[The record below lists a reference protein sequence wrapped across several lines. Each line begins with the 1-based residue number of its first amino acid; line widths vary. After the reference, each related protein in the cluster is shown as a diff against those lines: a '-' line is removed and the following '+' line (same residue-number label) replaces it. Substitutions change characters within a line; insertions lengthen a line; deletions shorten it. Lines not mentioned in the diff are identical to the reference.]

1 MDFFYRGG
9 HVAHVGAPGHPVRGP
24 LPQGSP
30 LGPTHVLA
38 PHEPIVKATMTNATI
53 AFTNY
58 TPPVRTASH

>member
-1 MDFFYRGG
+1 MDFSIEADTWRTWGRPATRC
-9 HVAHVGAPGHPVRGP
+9 VAHYRR
-24 LPQGSP
+24 LP